1 MLFLLLL
8 AFVNLTLEVGPDGR
22 LGVVAKT
29 DGREIELVKSIR
41 YRASFDGP
49 QPSLAF
55 EAGKISKVRKLDE
68 KRWVYGLRPE
78 GPAAKWADAQVEAK
92 SIPRGVLTRWTV
104 RYTGGR
110 RDFFPW
116 TTGFSL
122 EFASPVERAG
132 ANPTL
137 RWRRPD
143 GRFDWEV
150 AGDAPY
156 PEFECQVR
164 RVKLEGL
171 PEMAIVTFWYD
182 PDWLYGGDVKRA
194 RFMRAAL
201 PSSPPQEAVFA
212 FAILRS
218 EGLSDEDLSA
228 LATESPLSL
237 RVGTGRLG
245 NLFQPGE
252 VGALRVEVRNV
263 TPSAR
268 EARLSWEVRD
278 YYGRVVSKGLRRIS
292 LSPWEKGSALIKI
305 EYEGRG
311 ILFATFRL
319 SSEGWRREHWTTL
332 AFLPE

>member
-1 MLFLLLL
+1 MFLL
-8 AFVNLTLEVGPDGR
+8 FFTSVNLTLEVGPDGR

-29 DGREIELVKSIR
+29 DGGEIEFVKSIR
-41 YRASFDGP
+41 YRASFDGL

-68 KRWVYGLRPE
+68 KRWVYKLQPE

-92 SIPRGVLTRWTV
+92 SIPRGVLMRWTV

-116 TTGFSL
+116 TTGFFL
-122 EFASPVERAG
+122 DFASPVERAR
-132 ANPTL
+132 ANSTL
-137 RWRRPD
+137 RWRKPD

-150 AGDAPY
+150 AGDVPY

-171 PEMAIVTFWYD
+171 PEMAIVPFWSD

-194 RFMRAAL
+194 RFMRAVL
-201 PSSPPQEAVFA
+201 PPSPPQEAVFA

-252 VGALRVEVRNV
+252 VGTLRVEVRNV

-268 EARLSWEVRD
+268 EARLSISIWITI
-278 YYGRVVSKGLRRIS
+278 RRIS
-292 LSPWEKGSALIKI
+292 K
-305 EYEGRG
+305 RG
-311 ILFATFRL
+311 
-319 SSEGWRREHWTTL
+319 
-332 AFLPE
+332 